1 MLLNLMKVLN
11 EPDSQIEVNDTID
24 VSSIVLEEGV
34 NSFPDGAKVSVTL
47 KNIMDCVTLSL
58 KCECEYVSECAR
70 CLAPVKQMISFSFE
84 SIVKVDENEE
94 MLIDEDA
101 VVIDSSNQL
110 DVDELVSGLIL
121 MNLPMKVLCREDCKG
136 ICPKCGKDL
145 NEGECGCEKK
155 EVDPRLLKLKELLD
169 DNKLS

>member
-11 EPDSQIEVNDTID
+11 EPDSALEVSDTID
-24 VSSIVLEEGV
+24 ISSLVIEEGV
-34 NSFPDGAKVSVTL
+34 NSFPNGAKVSVIL

-70 CLAPVKQMISFSFE
+70 CLAPVKQTLSFDFD
-84 SIVKVDENEE
+84 SIVKVDENAEV
-94 MLIDEDA
+94 MLDADA

-110 DVDELVSGLIL
+110 DVDELVMGLIL

-136 ICPKCGKDL
+136 LCPKCGKDL
-145 NEGECGCEKK
+145 NEGECTCEKK

-169 DNKLS
+169 DNK